1 MKKTLLVVLVIALM
15 CSIYGFATTS
25 PTLKDMI
32 VTNPVIPF
40 ELAADI
46 ENGVALSPI
55 YELFGKRIA
64 AKFSI
69 FEALDLEVQED
80 WELVEFKFIEEFTA
94 EDTVI
99 AIFDNDEEVTVLF
112 LEYEDG
118 VFPIDFTLVPNG
130 YNRMY
135 IVSDYEG

>member
-1 MKKTLLVVLVIALM
+1 MKKTLLVVLVMALM
-15 CSIYGFATTS
+15 CLTCGFAITS

-40 ELAADI
+40 EFAADI
-46 ENGVALSPI
+46 EDGVALSPI
-55 YELFGKRIA
+55 YELFGERIA

-69 FEALDLEVQED
+69 FEALDLNVQED

-94 EDTVI
+94 ADTVI
-99 AIFDNDEEVTVLF
+99 AVFDNEEEVTVLF

-135 IVSDYEG
+135 IISDYE

>member
-1 MKKTLLVVLVIALM
+1 MKKTLLVVLVMALM
-15 CSIYGFATTS
+15 CLTCGFAITS

-40 ELAADI
+40 EFAADI
-46 ENGVALSPI
+46 EDGVALSPI
-55 YELFGKRIA
+55 YELFGERLA
-64 AKFSI
+64 AKFFI
-69 FEALDLEVQED
+69 FEALDLDVQED
-80 WELVEFKFIEEFTA
+80 WEVVEFKFIEEFTA

-99 AIFDNDEEVTVLF
+99 AVFSNDEEVTVLF

-135 IVSDYEG
+135 IISDYE